1 MGANKRRGDNAVPDN
16 YKDLL
21 TPEQID
27 GLRKLESFGWDLLYV
42 RRPKFETVEVIVAHT
57 DGKFHAVLGLSG
69 ELEQVSK
76 APVRG
81 DGDQTSPESESSDSN
96 EAQTTT
102 DPELSGAA
110 SQTDQDS
117 TVQKEPIPTTGNKSP
132 LKYLV

>member
-1 MGANKRRGDNAVPDN
+1 MGANKRRGNEAVPEN

-27 GLRKLESFGWDLLYV
+27 GLRKLESYGWGLLYV

-81 DGDQTSPESESSDSN
+81 DGKPTPPESPASD
-96 EAQTTT
+96 ETQAKA
-102 DPELSGAA
+102 DPEPSSVATRP
-110 SQTDQDS
+110 SQES
-117 TVQKEPIPTTGNKSP
+117 ALQKEPIPTTGNKSP
-132 LKYLV
+132 PKYLV

>member
-1 MGANKRRGDNAVPDN
+1 MGANKRRGDEAVPNN

-27 GLRKLESFGWDLLYV
+27 GMRKLESFGWGLLYV

-81 DGDQTSPESESSDSN
+81 DGDQESPDSD

-117 TVQKEPIPTTGNKSP
+117 TVQKEPIPTSGNKSP

>member
-1 MGANKRRGDNAVPDN
+1 MGANKRRGNEAVPEN

-27 GLRKLESFGWDLLYV
+27 GLRKLESYGWGLLYV

-81 DGDQTSPESESSDSN
+81 DGKQASPQEPPASD
-96 EAQTTT
+96 EAQTTADPQPSGT
-102 DPELSGAA
+102 DPQP
-110 SQTDQDS
+110 SQES
-117 TVQKEPIPTTGNKSP
+117 ALQKEPIPTTGNKSP
-132 LKYLV
+132 PKYLV

>member
-1 MGANKRRGDNAVPDN
+1 MGANKRRGDEAIPEN

-21 TPEQID
+21 TPDQID
-27 GLRKLESFGWDLLYV
+27 GLRKLESYGWGLLYV
-42 RRPKFETVEVIVAHT
+42 RRPKFETVEVIVAHS

-81 DGDQTSPESESSDSN
+81 DGKQASPESDEGQATADPESSG
-96 EAQTTT
+96 T
-102 DPELSGAA
+102 DPQP
-110 SQTDQDS
+110 SQDTAQ
-117 TVQKEPIPTTGNKSP
+117 QKEPIPTTGNKSP